1 MEIIKSIKL
10 RQLRKERETIK
21 ANRKAWINLHKAST
35 IDASISRTFL
45 AYQSAINRGF
55 TTHENI
61 NKIHQTLGKMVKLFI
76 SRIKMCCKGK

>member
-45 AYQSAINRGF
+45 AYQSAINRVNASIRNLKN
-55 TTHENI
+55 ENQ
-61 NKIHQTLGKMVKLFI
+61 KATAKSQEMAKMEKELY
-76 SRIKMCCKGK
+76 

>member
-45 AYQSAINRGF
+45 AYQSAINRVNASIRNLKN
-55 TTHENI
+55 ENQ
-61 NKIHQTLGKMVKLFI
+61 KATAKSQKMA
-76 SRIKMCCKGK
+76 KMEKEHY

>member
-45 AYQSAINRGF
+45 AYQNAL
-55 TTHENI
+55 
-61 NKIHQTLGKMVKLFI
+61 NKINE
-76 SRIKMCCKGK
+76 

>member
-21 ANRKAWINLHKAST
+21 ANRKAWINLHKAS

-45 AYQSAINRGF
+45 AYQSAINRVNASIRNLKN
-55 TTHENI
+55 EN
-61 NKIHQTLGKMVKLFI
+61 
-76 SRIKMCCKGK
+76 

>member
-45 AYQSAINRGF
+45 AYQSAINRVNASIRNLKN
-55 TTHENI
+55 ENQ
-61 NKIHQTLGKMVKLFI
+61 KATAKSQEMAKMEK
-76 SRIKMCCKGK
+76 KHY

>member
-35 IDASISRTFL
+35 IDASIESHIMGFMAGKSRKTK
-45 AYQSAINRGF
+45 Q
-55 TTHENI
+55 
-61 NKIHQTLGKMVKLFI
+61 VI
-76 SRIKMCCKGK
+76 SMDLK